1 MGLTTYEWS
10 AVTLS
15 FPAKLHLQFNFTV
28 VVALVFIRSASDSG
42 AISDSMG
49 IVHGGGRTSTKAA
62 MYLKQMATM
71 SYARM
76 IGIFIVLERLD
87 TLRRRV

>member
-1 MGLTTYEWS
+1 MECGNTIVPGETS
-10 AVTLS
+10 S
-15 FPAKLHLQFNFTV
+15 SIQFY
-28 VVALVFIRSASDSG
+28 SSCCSDSG